1 MTCLLIEASL
11 ERAPSSVHCLRTMW
25 AQLALLLLALVVPV
39 AAAFA
44 PAVVQPQ
51 TRTIIGARKAGNRR
65 AITRASMARVGK
77 CWEAETM
84 SGSLL
89 DAAFHDGGITEVEV
103 PSTADEKKK
112 KKGGGCC
119 PCCPPDC
126 ACCLNGCACPD
137 GCGCNSV

>member
-1 MTCLLIEASL
+1 MS
-11 ERAPSSVHCLRTMW
+11 ERPVSVHGLRTMW
-25 AQLALLLLALVVPV
+25 AQLALLLLALVVPI